1 MLAISAG
8 GVFGNTIPRRSTS
21 RCIVSRGSISTRPRL
36 PIIATRPPFARMVR
50 SFPRFTFASNSTDHI
65 NTAPGRC
72 VHDLLELVRRAMIE
86 HFVRALFTREL
97 ASLVTTRRAE
107 HAQTASARQLNR
119 RRPDTAARAVNEHC
133 FTRLSVGA
141 LKQPAIRGR
150 VGRAHG

>member
-1 MLAISAG
+1 MLAKSAG
-8 GVFGNTIPRRSTS
+8 GVFGITIPRRSTS
-21 RCIVSRGSISTRPRL
+21 RCIASRGSISTRPRL
-36 PIIATRPPFARMVR
+36 PIIATRPPFASQIFPEIHVR
-50 SFPRFTFASNSTDHI
+50 KQLHDHI

-119 RRPDTAARAVNEHC
+119 RRPDTAARAV
-133 FTRLSVGA
+133 
-141 LKQPAIRGR
+141 
-150 VGRAHG
+150 